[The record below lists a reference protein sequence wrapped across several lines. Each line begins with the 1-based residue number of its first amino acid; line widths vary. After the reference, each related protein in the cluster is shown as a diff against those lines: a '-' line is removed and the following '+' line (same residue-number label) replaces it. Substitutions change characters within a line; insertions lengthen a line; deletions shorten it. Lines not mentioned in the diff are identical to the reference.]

1 MTKGQIAGGST
12 ATSRSVPPPHP
23 CPSNLVVFAPRDSV
37 HHDDVCSKPF
47 SVDIFFQCPMVQV
60 VRKTWKEAAKVQ
72 LGILP
77 LLDVDTV
84 KSSLSSPGLIIVK
97 GEKSMGF

>member
-1 MTKGQIAGGST
+1 MTKGQTAGGST
-12 ATSRSVPPPHP
+12 ATSWSVPPPP
-23 CPSNLVVFAPRDSV
+23 PRPSNLVVSAPRDSV
-37 HHDDVCSKPF
+37 RHDDICSRSF

-60 VRKTWKEAAKVQ
+60 VRKTCKEAAKVQ

-77 LLDVDTV
+77 LLDVDTG
-84 KSSLSSPGLIIVK
+84 KSSLSSPGLITVK